1 SQHNAWHSIYF
12 SSLLISAKRQLSL
25 GAADDSTRRL
35 RYPRPSMTSVALD
48 RPRPAAAAAAKGAV
62 ELVDARAL
70 AAELE
75 KLARASAGDERELRT
90 AVAQRLKA
98 ALNEGRARR

>member
-1 SQHNAWHSIYF
+1 
-12 SSLLISAKRQLSL
+12 
-25 GAADDSTRRL
+25 
-35 RYPRPSMTSVALD
+35 MTSVALD

-75 KLARASAGDERELRT
+75 KLARASAGDER
-90 AVAQRLKA
+90 
-98 ALNEGRARR
+98 